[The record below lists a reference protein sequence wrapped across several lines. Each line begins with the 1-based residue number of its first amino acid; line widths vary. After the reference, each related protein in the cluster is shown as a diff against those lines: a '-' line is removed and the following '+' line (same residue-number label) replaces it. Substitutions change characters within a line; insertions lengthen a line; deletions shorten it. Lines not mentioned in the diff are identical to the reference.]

1 MDDISKSICDTLRVN
16 VTELANLYVHF
27 SHIGDMCDNEME
39 TSTGLE
45 RWMRLNV
52 TVLLR
57 WMPN

>member
-1 MDDISKSICDTLRVN
+1 MDDTPKSICDTLRVN
-16 VTELANLYVHF
+16 VAELANLYVHF

-45 RWMRLNV
+45 GWMRLNV

-57 WMPN
+57 